1 MFLRRTLWLLAL
13 CLPAAGAQ
21 AAPTLVCGDL
31 FLQRQRERNAFLP
44 MPKPLSHQQV
54 LRSRRAS
61 SITGMPLAP
70 RVGDKTKFWALD
82 FTGCTGSDG
91 TVKHYR
97 VLATLKQ
104 VTDNAY
110 IYVAD
115 DAAAN
120 ARSIGQLAQA
130 FEERIR
136 PQEQKYFGT

>member
-31 FLQRQRERNAFLP
+31 FLQRQRERNALLP
-44 MPKPLSHQQV
+44 MPKPLSKPQL

-61 SITGMPLAP
+61 TLSITGTPLAP
-70 RVGDKTKFWALD
+70 RFGDKAKFWALD

-97 VLATLKQ
+97 
-104 VTDNAY
+104 
-110 IYVAD
+110 
-115 DAAAN
+115 
-120 ARSIGQLAQA
+120 
-130 FEERIR
+130 
-136 PQEQKYFGT
+136 